1 MEVERCPVE
10 TANLQQLLRCVCTVL
25 SAIDVIATAQLD
37 SEQVYGPPSV
47 LRAIQHPTA
56 QADRQAETQ
65 TALPCAR
72 RALQGTAPQFS
83 MPNSTDGTVAVL
95 ETTPKASSQRLSAS
109 PTLAS
114 SCGVPVRASPI
125 GVTQAAVVEIV
136 GNEVTQ
142 VGTIDVLGQG
152 SLTTH
157 FDQYS
162 GTNSVIAL
170 AVPEW
175 MLATTG
181 GPQIAQ
187 SVQVYAFEAPHLCS
201 PSALEAH
208 QPMKISCVSVPRG
221 SLLEVLS
228 HTLTAKRSTP
238 MALKNQSCVKQASYA
253 VRF

>member
-10 TANLQQLLRCVCTVL
+10 TANLQQMLRSVCTVL
-25 SAIDVIATAQLD
+25 SGIDVIATAQLD

-56 QADRQAETQ
+56 QAERCAEPQ
-65 TALPCAR
+65 TALSCVRHAP
-72 RALQGTAPQFS
+72 QGTAPQLS
-83 MPNSTDGTVAVL
+83 VPNGADGTATVL
-95 ETTPKASSQRLSAS
+95 ETTPDAAAPRLSTNA
-109 PTLAS
+109 TLACPS
-114 SCGVPVRASPI
+114 GVPVRPPPI

-175 MLATTG
+175 MLAHTG
-181 GPQIAQ
+181 GSQIAQ
-187 SVQVYAFEAPHLCS
+187 SVQVYAFEAPHLCN
-201 PSALEAH
+201 PLALEAH

-238 MALKNQSCVKQASYA
+238 VALKSQNCIKQASYA